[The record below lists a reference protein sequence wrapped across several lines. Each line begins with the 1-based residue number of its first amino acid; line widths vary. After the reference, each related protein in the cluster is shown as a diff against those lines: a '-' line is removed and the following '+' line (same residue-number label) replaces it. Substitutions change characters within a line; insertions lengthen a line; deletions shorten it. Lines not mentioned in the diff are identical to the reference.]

1 MPYCTNPKYGASRR
15 RTRGLTL
22 IELVVAVAIVGILTM
37 VAVPSYRG
45 YIVRTNRAAAGA
57 CATELAQYME
67 RVYTTNLRYDQNNGA
82 ATTLPTTQC
91 RTDLNATYVFSL
103 PTASLAQRTFV
114 VTATPQ
120 GKQSSDDAECGALS
134 LNQAGAKSISGS
146 GTANK
151 CWR

>member
-1 MPYCTNPKYGASRR
+1 MNKLRPGPVRPRSRR
-15 RTRGLTL
+15 AAGFTL
-22 IELVVAVAIVGILTM
+22 IELMIVVAIVAILVAVAL
-37 VAVPSYRG
+37 PSYES
-45 YIVRTNRAAAGA
+45 YVIRTRRAAAAGCVTDLSA
-57 CATELAQYME
+57 FME
-67 RVYTTNLRYDQNNGA
+67 RVYAANLRYDQNNGA